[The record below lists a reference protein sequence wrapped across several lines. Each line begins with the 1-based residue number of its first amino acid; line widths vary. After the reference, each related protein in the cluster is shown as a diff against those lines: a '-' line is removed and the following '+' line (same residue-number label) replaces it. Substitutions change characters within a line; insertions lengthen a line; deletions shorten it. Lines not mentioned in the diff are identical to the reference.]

1 MSEQSDTSSVE
12 RVLEH
17 AKNQLAST
25 RERLELALEASQM
38 ALWDWD
44 LIKQKVFHTRT
55 EEILGLS
62 EEEGRTALLDLRP
75 LVHPDDRELLHQAM
89 VEHLKGETPEYSIE
103 YRVRHAEGHWIWVE
117 DRGRVVERDSCGRA
131 IRMLGTRRNITQRRE
146 QEKIL
151 QAARINSSRLKYLS
165 EYDALTG
172 LANRELFQL
181 RLNEAIARAHESSSR
196 FALLY
201 LDLDRFKVL
210 NDSLG
215 VEAADR
221 LLVQVARRLGETYSQ
236 ATTIARLSGNEFAII
251 LHHYGST
258 ASLRRLAELT
268 LERISVPL
276 ELADKSLILTT
287 SIGISLMPEHG
298 DDADTL
304 LTRVGMAV
312 KQAKYHGGNAV
323 EFYSE
328 RMQASAMERL
338 ELEQQLRLALNRGE
352 LCVYYQP
359 KVSMRTQQINSVEAL
374 VRWNHPQRGVIAPA
388 VFIPLAEET
397 GLIKALTEQVLN
409 IACTQARA
417 WQLQGLSLAVSVNLS
432 VHHVRQGNILGMVA
446 KALAASQLPAT
457 LLELELTENHLLD
470 NDEKV
475 INEFVQ
481 LREMGVRLAI
491 DDFGTGYSSLNY
503 LKVFPADT
511 IKIDQCFIKG
521 VADNAADAEI
531 TRAVISMAH
540 NLNIRVVAE
549 GVETLEQL
557 NFLNEIHCDEVQG
570 FFISR
575 PLPAEQI
582 VDVLKGFSY
591 SKLLTLPVNNVSG

>member
-103 YRVRHAEGHWIWVE
+103 YRMRHAEGHWIWVE

-374 VRWNHPQRGVIAPA
+374 VRWNHPQRGVISPA

-409 IACTQARA
+409 IACIQARA

-521 VADNAADAEI
+521 VADNAVDAEI

-582 VDVLKGFSY
+582 VDFLKGFSY
-591 SKLLTLPVNNVSG
+591 SKLLTVAC